1 MSEAIQAREAS
12 LKDKQIELGK
22 EIQVSPEFN
31 TLLARK
37 MHFANKNS
45 AREPIRGHHK
55 ITNRETHLVWHEII
69 ILQTKNWIYAK
80 FCGIFT

>member
-22 EIQVSPEFN
+22 EIQVGLEFN

-37 MHFANKNS
+37 MHFANKNFS
-45 AREPIRGHHK
+45 
-55 ITNRETHLVWHEII
+55 
-69 ILQTKNWIYAK
+69 
-80 FCGIFT
+80 

>member
-22 EIQVSPEFN
+22 EIQVNLEFN

-37 MHFANKNS
+37 MHFANKKLS
-45 AREPIRGHHK
+45 
-55 ITNRETHLVWHEII
+55 
-69 ILQTKNWIYAK
+69 
-80 FCGIFT
+80 